1 MDEITT
7 EQALQFVSWLAQFDH
22 GNPMPKAF
30 VPTDIQTHLGITD
43 VDVWLANVSCGFRGG
58 WAYDDGSI
66 FHGTPCPP
74 RKAEEGD
81 GLIGWNDGA
90 GREIRR
96 RHFAD
101 TEMRC
106 FDRLRERYHALMRCK
121 NADERSTIC
130 LRATRSQH
138 EARPL
143 VHGMIIDDSVA
154 RRDMK
159 QIVMDYLT
167 EASKKAER
175 ELLEATAMEEEEER
189 RKKSGSKKSKCRA
202 KQKRKKSKK
211 QQHDDQDTLDDEK
224 ECQSG
229 ETSTQSEKQEGS
241 ALHSSTAEG
250 KSIDTGTGKSILQK
264 EMTEL
269 GSEPS
274 VPMTPRPV
282 ENRIC
287 PNKDGPI
294 TEEGAT
300 RSNEPSTES
309 LVEEIAQLK
318 LSVQQVQ
325 LKSYIAETAREAAE
339 ERAAWL
345 EGLLLDTIEERML
358 NEVTKCE
365 IIDAIG
371 VLASSGPKSAR

>member
-1 MDEITT
+1 MAGAIRSRQSDAEGLR
-7 EQALQFVSWLAQFDH
+7 AHGYPNAPWDH
-22 GNPMPKAF
+22 GRGCLAG
-30 VPTDIQTHLGITD
+30 QRELRLQGRLG
-43 VDVWLANVSCGFRGG
+43 LR
-58 WAYDDGSI
+58 DGSI

-74 RKAEEGD
+74 RRAEEGD

-90 GREIRR
+90 GREIKRR
-96 RHFAD
+96 NFTD

-106 FDRLRERYHALMRCK
+106 FDRLRERYYALMRSK
-121 NADERSTIC
+121 NA
-130 LRATRSQH
+130 QH

-167 EASKKAER
+167 EASKNAER
-175 ELLEATAMEEEEER
+175 ELLELTSMEEES

-211 QQHDDQDTLDDEK
+211 EQPDDQLGTPDDEK
-224 ECQSG
+224 DQGTLGDEKRGQEECRNG
-229 ETSTQSEKQEGS
+229 EASTQTEQQED
-241 ALHSSTAEG
+241 LQFSTAEG
-250 KSIDTGTGKSILQK
+250 ESSDTRTGESMLQK

-274 VPMTPRPV
+274 APTTPRPV

-287 PNKDGPI
+287 LDKDAPI
-294 TEEGAT
+294 TEESEN
-300 RSNEPSTES
+300 RSKEPSTES

-358 NEVTKCE
+358 NEVTRCE

-371 VLASSGPKSAR
+371 VLASSGPKYAR